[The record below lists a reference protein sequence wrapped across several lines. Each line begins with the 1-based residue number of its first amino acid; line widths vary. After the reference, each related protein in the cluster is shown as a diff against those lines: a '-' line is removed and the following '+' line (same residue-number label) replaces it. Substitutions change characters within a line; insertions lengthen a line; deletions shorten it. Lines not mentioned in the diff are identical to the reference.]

1 MMSNDTESS
10 SSSSSTT
17 ALDVVDATR
26 THRAYLRPVSSFLH
40 FAANH
45 RAVVATRRVV
55 IDSSACCDV
64 QKVQTFPTTGG
75 GASYR
80 DSRPTRRCRRRRRT
94 RTTPRSPR
102 SLGYARPRNRS
113 RRSRAMDAR
122 CVNSSCLQIKSVHA
136 VTRARTRTS
145 RALTDRGVSRT
156 INTDCVIAVTRVG
169 SRTNRGNTRRC
180 DWR

>member
-1 MMSNDTESS
+1 MMSNDTESA
-10 SSSSSTT
+10 SSSTT
-17 ALDVVDATR
+17 AFDAAAAAR
-26 THRAYLRPVSSFLH
+26 THRAYLRPASSFLH

-64 QKVQTFPTTGG
+64 QKVQL
-75 GASYR
+75 AADVISYR

-102 SLGYARPRNRS
+102 SPGFARPRNRS

-136 VTRARTRTS
+136 ATRARMRTY
-145 RALTDRGVSRT
+145 RALTDRGVSAT
-156 INTDCVIAVTRVG
+156 INTGCVIAATRVG

>member
-10 SSSSSTT
+10 SST

-26 THRAYLRPVSSFLH
+26 THRACLRPVASFLH
-40 FAANH
+40 FVANH

-64 QKVQTFPTTGG
+64 HPKSANFFHNNWRRRP
-75 GASYR
+75 YR
-80 DSRPTRRCRRRRRT
+80 DSRPTRRCRRRRRRRT

-102 SLGYARPRNRS
+102 SPGFARRRNRS

-145 RALTDRGVSRT
+145 RALTDRGVSPT
-156 INTDCVIAVTRVG
+156 INTGCVIAATRVG

>member
-10 SSSSSTT
+10 S
-17 ALDVVDATR
+17 ALDDDDVDATR
-26 THRAYLRPVSSFLH
+26 THRAYLRPVSPLLH

-64 QKVQTFPTTGG
+64 QKVQL
-75 GASYR
+75 AADVISYR

-102 SLGYARPRNRS
+102 SPGFARPRNRS

-145 RALTDRGVSRT
+145 RARIDRGVSRT
-156 INTDCVIAVTRVG
+156 INTGCVIAATRVG

>member
-1 MMSNDTESS
+1 MMSNDTESA
-10 SSSSSTT
+10 SSSTT
-17 ALDVVDATR
+17 AFDAAAAAR
-26 THRAYLRPVSSFLH
+26 THRAYLRPASSFLH

-55 IDSSACCDV
+55 IETSSCDDV
-64 QKVQTFPTTGG
+64 AEKSALFPLAAGPT
-75 GASYR
+75 SYR
-80 DSRPTRRCRRRRRT
+80 DVRKTRRCRRRLRT

-102 SLGYARPRNRS
+102 SPGSARLRNRF

-136 VTRARTRTS
+136 ATRARMRTY
-145 RALTDRGVSRT
+145 RALTDRGVSAT
-156 INTDCVIAVTRVG
+156 INTGCVIAATRVG
-169 SRTNRGNTRRC
+169 SRTNRANTRKC